1 MPARKRFEKNAG
13 STSRGKTM
21 RDLFKALL
29 DHDIS
34 RRDFAKGL
42 TSLGFSGAAANSM
55 MASLAGAEPLPRD
68 GIKFEGT
75 GADIMWETLMA
86 ADTRYVF
93 GTTATG
99 MSPIFDSMTLRPG
112 AEWIM
117 SVAESQATAMA
128 HGYELASGKPG
139 VLLVPGV
146 AITSTMIMLY
156 NAWKD
161 RSSLVVVSDGPSDDI
176 PFRNMFQQM
185 EDWVEPMIQFTKS
198 RWLLDDERHISEII
212 RRAIKL
218 SETAPG
224 GPVHV
229 RIPLN
234 VLGAKNVS
242 QTIYPHSRFTIPVE
256 MRPKPE
262 LIEATAKAFVEAEKP
277 VMTVGSEVTR
287 AGANEALVELAELLG
302 IPVAQG
308 YSVYGDFPFR
318 HALFSGFHGL
328 GAPPSMAGADVFM
341 NLGVQMPGPGI
352 FTSPPPRSAKI
363 IEARIE
369 YQDIGMTYPIDIA
382 IAGGVKEIIV
392 DLTDAI
398 KSFATADRLKKI
410 SAERIAAAQDQQA
423 ARDAARRDKAR
434 ANWDASPM
442 SWERV
447 SAELDIAL
455 DDDAIIVPELDYRT
469 PFHWMDFNLDKKLLI
484 GQTTGFALG
493 WGIAAAQGVKIAEPD
508 RQVACL
514 VGDGALLFGEI
525 EALWSAARYEIPII
539 IVVFNNR
546 CYDNE
551 RNRLQQRSPLYT
563 NKATRDQW
571 MDVTGYLGDPVV
583 DFAGLA
589 KSFDIPAEMV
599 STPAELKDALKRAK
613 DVTREGRPYLI
624 DAVIMQ
630 IDSRGRRTEQTWYP
644 DVSIAAGRKRNV

>member
-1 MPARKRFEKNAG
+1 
-13 STSRGKTM
+13 M
-21 RDLFKALL
+21 RELLKGFL

-34 RRDFAKGL
+34 RREFAKGL
-42 TSLGFSGAAANSM
+42 TSLGFSGAAANSLI
-55 MASLAGAEPLPRD
+55 ASVVAAEPLPRD
-68 GIKFEGT
+68 GVKFEGT
-75 GADIMWETLMA
+75 GADVMWETLLA

-99 MSPIFDSMTLRPG
+99 MSPIFDSMTVRPG

-117 SVAESQATAMA
+117 SVAESQCTAMA
-128 HGYELASGKPG
+128 HGYELASGRPG

-161 RSSLVVVSDGPSDDI
+161 RSSLVVISDAPSNEI

-198 RWLLDDERHISEII
+198 RWQLEHEAHIGEII

-229 RIPLN
+229 RVPLN
-234 VLGAKNVS
+234 ILGTRNVT
-242 QTIYPHSRFTIPVE
+242 QTIYPHERFAISAE
-256 MRPKPE
+256 MRPKPD
-262 LIEATAKAFVEAEKP
+262 LIEATAKAFIEAKKP

-287 AGANEALVELAELLG
+287 AGARKELVELAELLG

-328 GAPPSMAGADVFM
+328 GAPPAMAGADVFL

-352 FTSPPPRSAKI
+352 FTAPPPRSAKI

-369 YQDIGMTYPIDIA
+369 YQDIAMTYPVDIA
-382 IAGGVKEIIV
+382 IAGGVKEIIM
-392 DLTDAI
+392 DLADAI
-398 KSFATADRLKKI
+398 KSMATADRLKRM
-410 SAERIAAAQDQQA
+410 SEERIAAAREQQA
-423 ARDAARRDKAR
+423 KRDAERREKAR
-434 ANWDASPM
+434 AYWDESPM
-442 SWERV
+442 SWERI
-447 SAELDIAL
+447 SAELDLAL

-508 RQVACL
+508 RQVVCL
-514 VGDGALLFGEI
+514 VGDGALMFGEI
-525 EALWSAARYEIPII
+525 EALWSAARYDIPII

-546 CYDNE
+546 SYDNE
-551 RNRLQQRSPLYT
+551 RNRLQLRSPLYT
-563 NKATRDQW
+563 RKETRGQW
-571 MDVTGYLGDPVV
+571 KDITGYLGDPSV

-589 KSFDIPAEMV
+589 KSFEIPGEMV
-599 STPAELKDALKRAK
+599 STPAELKGALKRAK
-613 DVTREGRPYLI
+613 AATREGRPYLI
-624 DAVIMQ
+624 DAIIMQ
-630 IDSRGRRTEQTWYP
+630 IDGRGRRTEQTWYP
-644 DVSIAAGRKRNV
+644 DVSIAKRRMRKV

>member
-1 MPARKRFEKNAG
+1 
-13 STSRGKTM
+13 M
-21 RDLFKALL
+21 RDLLKDFL

-34 RRDFAKGL
+34 RREFARGL
-42 TSLGFSGAAANSM
+42 TALGFSGAAANAL
-55 MASLAGAEPLPRD
+55 MASVAAAEPLPRD
-68 GIKFEGT
+68 GVKFEGT
-75 GADIMWETLMA
+75 GAEIMWETLRA
-86 ADTRYVF
+86 ANIRYVF

-99 MSPIFDSMTLRPG
+99 MSPIFDAMTVKPG

-146 AITSTMIMLY
+146 AIPSTMNMLY

-161 RSSLVVVSDGPSDDI
+161 RSSLVVISDGPSNEI

-185 EDWVEPMIQFTKS
+185 EDWVQPMIQFTKS
-198 RWLLDDERHISEII
+198 RWKVNDARHISEIV

-218 SETAPG
+218 AETAPG

-229 RIPLN
+229 RVPLN
-234 VLGAKNVS
+234 VLGTRNVK

-262 LIEATAKAFVEAEKP
+262 LIEATAKAFVEAKKP

-287 AGANEALVELAELLG
+287 AGANAELVALAELLG

-318 HALFSGFHGL
+318 HPLFSGFHGL

-363 IEARIE
+363 IEARVE
-369 YQDIGMTYPIDIA
+369 YQAIGTTYPIDVA

-398 KSFATADRLKKI
+398 KSMATADRLKRI
-410 SAERIAAAQDQQA
+410 SAERIAAAQDEQA
-423 ARDAARRDKAR
+423 ARDVTRREKAR
-434 ANWDASPM
+434 EHWDASPM
-442 SWERV
+442 SWERL
-447 SAELDIAL
+447 SAELDLVL

-469 PFHWMDFNLDKKLLI
+469 PFHWLDFNLDKKLLI

-508 RQVACL
+508 RQVVCL

-525 EALWSAARYEIPII
+525 EALWSAARYDIPII

-546 CYDNE
+546 SYDNE
-551 RNRLQQRSPLYT
+551 RNRLQQRSPLYA
-563 NKATRDQW
+563 NKETRDKW
-571 MDVTGYLGDPVV
+571 LDITGYLGDPVV

-589 KSFDIPAEMV
+589 KSFEISAEMV
-599 STPAELKDALKRAK
+599 ATPAELKGALRRAR

-630 IDSRGRRTEQTWYP
+630 IDGRGRRTEQTWYP